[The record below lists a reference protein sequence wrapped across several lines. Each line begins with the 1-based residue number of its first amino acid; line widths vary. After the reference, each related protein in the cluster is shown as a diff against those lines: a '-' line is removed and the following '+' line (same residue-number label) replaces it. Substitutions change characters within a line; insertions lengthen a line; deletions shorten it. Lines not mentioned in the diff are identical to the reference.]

1 MLTKEE
7 YVAKKQRQLDLW
19 CAEMNVLEANAHKV
33 KEEALLKYQEK
44 LISLRVKRDEGLKRI
59 EAIKAVT
66 DGTWE
71 KLKAGTETLW
81 DALKDS
87 VREFN
92 SHFKAP
98 DKSAAPAKNQ
108 P

>member
-7 YVAKKQRQLDLW
+7 YIAKKQRQLDVW

-33 KEEALLKYQEK
+33 KEVALLKYQEK
-44 LISLRVKRDEGLKRI
+44 LIALRVKRDEGLKRI

-87 VREFN
+87 VHEFN
-92 SHFKAP
+92 SHFKTP
-98 DKSAAPAKNQ
+98 DKSAAAAK
-108 P
+108 